1 MNRQE
6 IDDMM
11 KDLPSQQSPEET
23 FGEKILIGL
32 VFIALFLSMAFMP
45 DVLSNRTVG
54 YDCRIAEISPDI
66 PIQVRNECRN
76 LQRQYKESHGNQ
88 KTNS

>member
-6 IDDMM
+6 IDEMM
-11 KDLPSQQSPEET
+11 KDLPSQQPPEET
-23 FGEKILIGL
+23 LGSKILIGL
-32 VFIALFLSMAFMP
+32 VFIALFVGMALMP
-45 DVLSNRTVG
+45 DVFANRTVG
-54 YDCRIAEISPDI
+54 YDCRLAEISPDF
-66 PIQVRNECRN
+66 PVQVRNECRT